1 LTSKIVAD
9 KTVDMST
16 NIFRQLMAVN
26 QMTSKEPLGPML
38 TRTSRAVG
46 NMLQKMFLKAGYDM
60 SADEWA
66 ILANLVMLCDGQ
78 FQQQLADRTFKD
90 KAAITRLIDGLEKK
104 GLVKRFQDEKDRR
117 QKKIFLTSKS
127 SKLVKKLLP
136 VAKRAQLKGQKDIEP
151 AQLEIFKSVL
161 RQIFKNASEP
171 E

>member
-1 LTSKIVAD
+1 MPVKQ
-9 KTVDMST
+9 KT
-16 NIFRQLMAVN
+16 R
-26 QMTSKEPLGPML
+26 KEPLGPML

-46 NMLQKMFLKAGYDM
+46 NMLQKMFLKAGHDI

-66 ILANLVMLCDGQ
+66 ILANLAMICDGQ

-104 GLVKRFQDEKDRR
+104 RLVKRVQDEKDRR
-117 QKKIFLTSKS
+117 QKKIFLTFKS
-127 SKLVKKLLP
+127 SKLVTKLLP

-151 AQLEIFKSVL
+151 AKLEIFKSVL

>member
-1 LTSKIVAD
+1 MPGKQ
-9 KTVDMST
+9 KT
-16 NIFRQLMAVN
+16 R
-26 QMTSKEPLGPML
+26 KEPLGPML

-46 NMLQKMFLKAGYDM
+46 NMLQKMFLKAGHDI

-66 ILANLVMLCDGQ
+66 ILASLAMICDGQ

-90 KAAITRLIDGLEKK
+90 KAAMTRLIDGLEKK

-136 VAKRAQLKGQKDIEP
+136 VAKQAQARGQNDIDS
-151 AQLEIFKSVL
+151 ADLEIFKSVL
-161 RQIFKNASEP
+161 RQIFKNASEL

>member
-1 LTSKIVAD
+1 MTNKIVD
-9 KTVDMST
+9 VKTVDKST
-16 NIFRQLMAVN
+16 NISKLIMSEKQTPV
-26 QMTSKEPLGPML
+26 KEPLGPML

-46 NMLQKMFLKAGYDM
+46 NMLQKMFLEAGYDL

-66 ILANLVMLCDGQ
+66 ILANLALLCDGQ

-90 KAAITRLIDGLEKK
+90 KAAMTRLIDGLEKK

-136 VAKRAQLKGQKDIEP
+136 VAKQAQARGQNDIDS
-151 AQLEIFKSVL
+151 ADLEIFKSVL
-161 RQIFKNASEP
+161 RQIFKNASEL

>member
-1 LTSKIVAD
+1 LTNEIVAD
-9 KTVDMST
+9 KTVDKST
-16 NIFRQLMAVN
+16 NIFRPLMSPKQLP
-26 QMTSKEPLGPML
+26 SKEPLGPML

-46 NMLQKMFLKAGYDM
+46 NMLQKMFLKAGHDM

-66 ILANLVMLCDGQ
+66 ILANLKMLCDGQ

-104 GLVKRFQDEKDRR
+104 GLVKRVQDENDRR

-127 SKLVKKLLP
+127 SKFVKKLLP
-136 VAKRAQLKGQKDIEP
+136 VAKRAQVRGQKDIDP
-151 AQLEIFKSVL
+151 VQLEIFKSVL

>member
-1 LTSKIVAD
+1 MPLK
-9 KTVDMST
+9 
-16 NIFRQLMAVN
+16 QLPI
-26 QMTSKEPLGPML
+26 KEPLGPML

-46 NMLQKMFLKAGYDM
+46 SMLQKMFLNEGHDL

-66 ILANLVMLCDGQ
+66 ILVNLKMLCDGQ

-90 KAAITRLIDGLEKK
+90 KAAITRLIDGLETK
-104 GLVKRFQDEKDRR
+104 GLVKRVQDKNDRR

-151 AQLEIFKSVL
+151 AQLEIFKLVL

>member
-1 LTSKIVAD
+1 MTSKIVAD

-151 AQLEIFKSVL
+151 AQLEIFKLVL

>member
-1 LTSKIVAD
+1 MTSKIVAD

-66 ILANLVMLCDGQ
+66 ILANLAMLCDGQ

-127 SKLVKKLLP
+127 SKFVKKLLP

-151 AQLEIFKSVL
+151 AQFEIFKLVL

>member
-16 NIFRQLMAVN
+16 NIFGQLMVVN

-46 NMLQKMFLKAGYDM
+46 NMLQKMFFKAGYDM

-90 KAAITRLIDGLEKK
+90 KADITRLIVGLEKK
-104 GLVKRFQDEKDRR
+104 GLVKRVQDEKDRR

-151 AQLEIFKSVL
+151 AQLEIFKLVL

>member
-1 LTSKIVAD
+1 MPVKQ
-9 KTVDMST
+9 KT
-16 NIFRQLMAVN
+16 R
-26 QMTSKEPLGPML
+26 KEPLGSML

-46 NMLQKMFLKAGYDM
+46 NMLQKIFLKAGHDI

-66 ILANLVMLCDGQ
+66 ILANLAMICDGQ

-104 GLVKRFQDEKDRR
+104 RLVKRVQDEKDRR